1 MRAGAVRTFCIIYRI
16 YRHGVRAPRSSARAP
31 SRALAHHVRAAL
43 VRPRQ
48 VAEPA
53 SARRCAGAALPGA
66 VVTAP
71 EGVHLPLALAPV
83 AIVLAE
89 ALLQRRVQATT
100 PLLIHHWVN
109 VELAVVSDRR
119 VARVAR
125 SLARHALRRQLGRGA
140 GAPIATHPLRRCCR
154 RHRGVCA
161 CVCVCVCVCVC
172 GGELEEQASA
182 THVALPPRSPAP
194 LGMGCARSRSAPHR
208 CARAGSSKQPVAGSG
223 GRPRRRPPPH
233 TRRLERRASGDAARP
248 RASGQR
254 CSLAAAPAAA
264 PLPLPSGDS
273 ARCGPRVARART
285 AAPAHPLQ
293 RGEARAGRAASG
305 FLVSGQDRTRV
316 YILMV
321 ETHSRSRTQA
331 TKKKSLR
338 AHQTALGL
346 ARARAQKSAR
356 APALTWPGPARV
368 PRAAAREGGRR
379 AHYPPCSEECNVPT
393 GESNPAPAAAG
404 AWQHSLH
411 QLISNLGARAPRSP
425 ARARA
430 PPYPGPDPPGGSR
443 AAADSRIPSPVW
455 LPCPVQGAQK
465 KIGDCACCASPL
477 LLVRGASVVD
487 HSTTERRGLDLMMA
501 HVHLSV
507 REACVRRLQSWL
519 GSLDGWRE
527 PEAAGGEASGV
538 SPRLPRA
545 AGGTARGVEGDG
557 SVGFGRRRS
566 VGGECGGRAGSR
578 EKMRERR
585 ASESA
590 RRVGRSVG
598 GSVGRVVA
606 SGC

>member
-368 PRAAAREGGRR
+368 PRAAARGGGAAPTTHRALKSVTYPRENQTLRLLQLAPGNTPCTSLFPTSERARR
-379 AHYPPCSEECNVPT
+379 ARRR
-393 GESNPAPAAAG
+393 
-404 AWQHSLH
+404 
-411 QLISNLGARAPRSP
+411 ARAPRHTLDP
-425 ARARA
+425 IRREDRA
-430 PPYPGPDPPGGSR
+430 PRQILASHPLSG
-443 AAADSRIPSPVW
+443 
-455 LPCPVQGAQK
+455 CPVPSRGHK
-465 KIGDCACCASPL
+465 KKSATA
-477 LLVRGASVVD
+477 LVV
-487 HSTTERRGLDLMMA
+487 
-501 HVHLSV
+501 
-507 REACVRRLQSWL
+507 
-519 GSLDGWRE
+519 
-527 PEAAGGEASGV
+527 
-538 SPRLPRA
+538 LPRSCWCA
-545 AGGTARGVEGDG
+545 ARPSSITQPRNGVGLI
-557 SVGFGRRRS
+557 
-566 VGGECGGRAGSR
+566 
-578 EKMRERR
+578 
-585 ASESA
+585 
-590 RRVGRSVG
+590 
-598 GSVGRVVA
+598 
-606 SGC
+606 